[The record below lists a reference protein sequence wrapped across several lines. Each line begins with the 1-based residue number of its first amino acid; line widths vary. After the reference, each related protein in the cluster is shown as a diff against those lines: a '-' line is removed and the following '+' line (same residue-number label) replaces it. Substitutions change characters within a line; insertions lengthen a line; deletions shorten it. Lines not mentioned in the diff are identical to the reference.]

1 MGRLPDARLAWRT
14 GMTSRVMFAV
24 TLALTLTVPLQW
36 AIIGGAVLSLITFV
50 IASAS
55 QGDLQVATRDG
66 AGWMLSED
74 IPQTLSPDEPV
85 VVRHSGPN
93 FFADVSALADRLPA
107 PDPKRPG
114 VLVVDV
120 GALQQ
125 LSSTAIKQVAKYH
138 DKLAAAGSGL
148 VLAGIGDQAREVL
161 AETGLIAQARRAER
175 PATRPASRGQPGF
188 RAAAGS
194 RAARGAAGG
203 TTCGTAGGWAWL
215 VVETRCPAARSVP
228 GTHPTATTTSVRLDH
243 HKEEALT

>member
-1 MGRLPDARLAWRT
+1 
-14 GMTSRVMFAV
+14 MFAV

-55 QGDLQVATRDG
+55 QGDLQVATRDD

-85 VVRHSGPN
+85 VVRHTGPN
-93 FFADVSALADRLPA
+93 FFADVSALAERLPA

-125 LSSTAIKQVAKYH
+125 LSSTALKQVAKYH

-148 VLAGIGDQAREVL
+148 VLAGIGDRAREVL
-161 AETGLIAQARRAER
+161 AQTGLLGKLGEQNVLPPDPHLGATLDAGLQRGRELLSELQANDLRDAGGRAWPVVGRTMSVRRAR
-175 PATRPASRGQPGF
+175 
-188 RAAAGS
+188 S
-194 RAARGAAGG
+194 RASSDRHGHKRA
-203 TTCGTAGGWAWL
+203 
-215 VVETRCPAARSVP
+215 
-228 GTHPTATTTSVRLDH
+228 LDH
-243 HKEEALT
+243 HKQEALT